1 MSAEQRSPVGLDLRH
16 VFDDRAALDA
26 DTWQDAEEARR
37 IAKELP

>member
-1 MSAEQRSPVGLDLRH
+1 VSTEQRPPAGLDLRH
-16 VFDDRAALDA
+16 VFDDRAAFDV